1 MVHDMYSR
9 TSRLPR
15 DERWDW
21 TSWIN
26 CRIPLFKKKHA
37 LLGCFLI
44 RSDDNNFVNV
54 VQGVDTRALGKRNML
69 NYIFYM
75 ICLIY

>member
-9 TSRLPR
+9 TSLLSR
-15 DERWDW
+15 DERSDW

-26 CRIPLFKKKHA
+26 CRIDPTVLKKKHA

-44 RSDDNNFVNV
+44 RSV